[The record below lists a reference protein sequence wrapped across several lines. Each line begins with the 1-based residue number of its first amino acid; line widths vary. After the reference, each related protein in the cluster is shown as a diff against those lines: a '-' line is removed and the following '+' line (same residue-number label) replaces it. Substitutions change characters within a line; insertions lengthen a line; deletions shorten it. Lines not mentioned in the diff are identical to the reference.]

1 MKTDSTYIIDLDNM
15 RVPHEYFMRLNKEYN
30 AKCIVF
36 TPIMV
41 KSKVIG
47 VLSTVLKQIPGEELI
62 EFLNLLTNSIAISVD
77 NAKAYETLK
86 KSYLNTVKSLVSVV
100 EAKDEYT
107 ESHSIR
113 VAKYASFLA
122 SELKYPKSFV
132 EDIWVAGVLHDIGKI
147 GISDSILN
155 KTGTLTKEEYDIIKQ
170 HPDIAYKIVSKIG
183 LGENILKA
191 IRHHHERCDGRG
203 YPDMIK
209 GDEIPIMASIISVA
223 DAFDAITSNRPYRK
237 SRSMKQG
244 IDEIVLHKGTQFN
257 PIVVDTM
264 EKVFRTN
271 RIFWK
276 NI

>member
-1 MKTDSTYIIDLDNM
+1 M
-15 RVPHEYFMRLNKEYN
+15 
-30 AKCIVF
+30 
-36 TPIMV
+36 
-41 KSKVIG
+41 
-47 VLSTVLKQIPGEELI
+47 
-62 EFLNLLTNSIAISVD
+62 TNSIAISAD

-107 ESHSIR
+107 KTIYR
-113 VAKYASFLA
+113 VAKYASFLLRIKV
-122 SELKYPKSFV
+122 SKNFV

-170 HPDIAYKIVSKIG
+170 HPDIAYKIASKIG

-191 IRHHHERCDGRG
+191 IKHHHERCDGRG

-244 IDEIVLHKGTQFN
+244 IDEIVLHRGTQFN
-257 PIVVDTM
+257 LIVVDTM
-264 EKVFRTN
+264 EKAFRTKQDILKKIYN
-271 RIFWK
+271 NEEIEFF
-276 NI
+276 